1 MVSTQELVLKGRI
14 PEMEMG
20 WWEGAPPAAEKD
32 KDHSRLDFI
41 PDMLSVLK
49 RKL

>member
-1 MVSTQELVLKGRI
+1 MPKGRI
-14 PEMEMG
+14 LEMEMG
-20 WWEGAPPAAEKD
+20 WCKGAPPAAEKV
-32 KDHSRLDFI
+32 KGCSRLDFI